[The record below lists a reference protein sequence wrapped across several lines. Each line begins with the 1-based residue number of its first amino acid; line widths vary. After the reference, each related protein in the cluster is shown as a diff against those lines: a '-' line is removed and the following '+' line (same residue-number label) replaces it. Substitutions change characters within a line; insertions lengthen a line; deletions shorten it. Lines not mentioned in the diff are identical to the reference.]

1 MVTVKCNLLRSNRK
15 MVTWF
20 KLIISQQARTVDVTI
35 IFCLN
40 RKFPDLTFIDK
51 FQEPK
56 SPCYFPPP
64 PPPHTPSPIPSGKRD
79 PPSWSLYLCQVLWE
93 YSSLPVDLVNLNF
106 CNSNPSSYVRST
118 RVIVPN
124 AVIVRVS

>member
-56 SPCYFPPP
+56 SPCYSPSPLS
-64 PPPHTPSPIPSGKRD
+64 HPSPIPSGKHD